1 MTLFDLLLLVV
12 LITSIGFAVIRGA
25 IKEFATLAA
34 IALAGGVAWWLSKPV
49 LGMLGQSG
57 SFFGTIAVIGVLVVL
72 AFIAIYFGFHM
83 LMRRITLSGNP
94 GIANRVVG
102 GIFGGI
108 RAYILIGLGFLGYS
122 YYLDA
127 EKWPDGVKNAALL
140 PIATSSAAFFEQFG
154 VDEAPATPEAKETQ
168 ETASLSSGG
177 YSSNDR
183 GNLVELVATVTTTDE
198 PSPEVIQSNDDIADL
213 LTGDL

>member
-1 MTLFDLLLLVV
+1 MTLFDLLLLIV

-25 IKEFATLAA
+25 IKEIATLLA
-34 IALAGGVAWWLSKPV
+34 IALAGGLAWWLSKPV
-49 LGMLGQSG
+49 LGALGQSN
-57 SFFGTIAVIGVLVVL
+57 SFFGTIAVIGALVVI

-83 LMRRITLSGNP
+83 LMRGISLSGRP

-102 GIFGGI
+102 GVLGGV

-127 EKWPDGVKNAALL
+127 DKWPDSVKEAALL
-140 PIATSSAAFFEQFG
+140 PIATSSAKFFEQFG
-154 VDEAPATPEAKETQ
+154 EDELPATPSGENKN
-168 ETASLSSGG
+168 ASLSPEG
-177 YSSNDR
+177 YSSNER
-183 GNLVELVATVTTTDE
+183 GNLAELVATVTTSDDT
-198 PSPEVIQSNDDIADL
+198 PTNQIQSSDDIADL